1 MQDGAELMTGRRL
14 GDDQRDGLWAIVSA
28 EVFDLLTGVAGWSPQ
43 RYEAWLTDMLTT
55 LLADDTPRPE
65 EASS

>member
-1 MQDGAELMTGRRL
+1 V
-14 GDDQRDGLWAIVSA
+14 WAIVGT
-28 EVFDLLTGVAGWSPQ
+28 EVFDLLTRIAGWTPR

-55 LLADDTPRPE
+55 LLTDDTHRSE